1 MSEPMRD
8 RLLRVAVALFNK
20 KGFRETTVGDIEEA
34 AGLSRRAGGF
44 YRHFSSKEDV
54 LVAAIEDMAEEMV
67 ADIRMEEVIRLNAP
81 RAELLL
87 IARALIRHA
96 ELYRPLRL
104 LVQREGSKFKGVKA
118 AARRANAKLAAID
131 VVPWVEN
138 VGARFDVE
146 VRNAAELALVIFG
159 PVVTYIVGV
168 DRADPAF
175 GVAAADFLDL
185 WATHWSEWLEQSARR
200 APTRPRSSRRASQ
213 HAASAWPRT
222 AHRNDPPRGKRQP

>member
-1 MSEPMRD
+1 MSEPMKQ
-8 RLLRVAVALFNK
+8 RLLQVAVELFNK
-20 KGFRETTVGDIEEA
+20 NGFRETTVGDIEEA

-54 LVAAIEDMAEEMV
+54 LVAAIANMAEEMV
-67 ADIRMEEVIRLNAP
+67 ADIRMDEVIRLNAP

-96 ELYRPLRL
+96 ERYRPLRL
-104 LVQREGSKFKGVKA
+104 LVQREAAKFAAVKA

-138 VGARFDVE
+138 IRKRFGIAGGGSASE
-146 VRNAAELALVIFG
+146 FALVIFG
-159 PVVTYIVGV
+159 PVVTYIVGA

-175 GVAAADFLDL
+175 GVADDDFLEL
-185 WATHWSEWLEQSARR
+185 WASHWSAWIEQSANGAASRTKRR
-200 APTRPRSSRRASQ
+200 ARPARVSKPSR
-213 HAASAWPRT
+213 T
-222 AHRNDPPRGKRQP
+222 